1 MRDSGLGIDI
11 GTTSVKAIISDR
23 ESNILFEASRSH
35 DLISL
40 RAGYA
45 EENTLDWERNILSLL
60 TEIAQNFDT
69 SRLTGVCFSGMVPTM
84 IFLDSEGRP
93 LYNSV
98 QQNDARAVDEI
109 DEWKGKLNEDEYFA
123 RTGNTINQQ
132 VLFPKITWFRKHHP
146 EILEKAAA
154 LLGSYNYGAYLLTG
168 RLSVDTNWALES
180 GMWLVREKRWDGDL
194 VRMAG
199 ISESLLPEVRE
210 SCDVIG
216 YTTADVQTRT
226 GFPAGIPVTAGIADH
241 VASAFSTGVRD
252 EGDLLLKIG
261 GAGDILYA
269 TKSLALNKRLFI
281 DYHPIEGTY
290 LLNGCMASSGSI
302 VKWLMEIMGL
312 DDFDR
317 ITPESA
323 KLPPGSDGLILLP
336 YFLGE
341 KTPIFDVKAR
351 GVFFGL
357 NLSHTR
363 AHMFRAV
370 LEAVAFGFLHHVE
383 TLREGGCEVK
393 RVFLSN
399 GGARSPLWKEIV
411 LDVIGRPGTY
421 IANHPGSSMGAAFI
435 AMKSAG
441 ADPDWTALDRF
452 IEKGIE
458 LGFSRE
464 NHRKYQGYYAMYRKL
479 YETLKP
485 RFAELAD
492 LNSEEISRG
501 KT

>member
-40 RAGYA
+40 QAGYA
-45 EENTLDWERNILSLL
+45 EENVLDWKRNVFSLL
-60 TEIAQNFDT
+60 SEIAQKYDT
-69 SRLTGVCFSGMVPTM
+69 SRLAGICFSGMVPTM
-84 IFLDSEGRP
+84 IFLDSDGRP

-109 DEWKGKLNEDEYFA
+109 DEWKGRLDEDEYFA

-132 VLFPKITWFRKHHP
+132 VLFPKISWFRKHHP
-146 EILEKAAA
+146 EILNKAVS

-168 RLSVDTNWALES
+168 QLSVDTNWALES
-180 GMWLVREKRWDGDL
+180 GMWLIREKQWDSGL
-194 VRMAG
+194 IRMVG
-199 ISESLLPEVRE
+199 IPESLLPVVHE

-216 YTTADVQTRT
+216 YTTEAVQTQT

-269 TKSLALNKRLFI
+269 TKSLSLNRKLFI
-281 DYHPIEGTY
+281 DYHPVEGTY

-323 KLPPGSDGLILLP
+323 KLSPGSDGLILLP

-363 AHMFRAV
+363 AHLFRAV

-383 TLREGGCEVK
+383 TLKDGGCEVRK
-393 RVFLSN
+393 VFLSN

-421 IANHPGSSMGAAFI
+421 IANHPGSSMGAAFV
-435 AMKSAG
+435 AMNGAG
-441 ADPDWTALDRF
+441 IDPEWMALDRF
-452 IEKGIE
+452 LEKGNE
-458 LGFSRE
+458 LDFSSE
-464 NHRKYQGYYAMYRKL
+464 NHKKYQGYYAMYRKL
-479 YETLKP
+479 YENLKP
-485 RFAELAD
+485 MFAELAD
-492 LNSEEISRG
+492 LTREESSHE
-501 KT
+501 KA